1 MSDEKAFTLIAILTT
16 IALALAIVLAFAGM
30 DALKQPASSFASE
43 YQQTHL
49 INRRLRFN
57 PKETQRL
64 FAGFFFIWGHP

>member
-43 YQQTHL
+43 YQT
-49 INRRLRFN
+49 N
-57 PKETQRL
+57 PFDK
-64 FAGFFFIWGHP
+64 